1 MRNPE
6 EGETCL
12 WRAAGLLGLRNKE
25 DKPFACKVDSCTAD
39 HTPTTPADIAKA
51 VTPANLEAW
60 GVTQPTRAKFAEAIR
75 AQVPDWK

>member
-12 WRAAGLLGLRNKE
+12 WRAAGLLGLKGKD